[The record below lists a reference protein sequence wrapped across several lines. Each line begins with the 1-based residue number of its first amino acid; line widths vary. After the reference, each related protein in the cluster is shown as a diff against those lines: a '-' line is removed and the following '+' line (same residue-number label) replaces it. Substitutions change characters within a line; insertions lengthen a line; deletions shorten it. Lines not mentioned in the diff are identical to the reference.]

1 MGRPYR
7 SDLNRVPATIDWALR
22 EDVSAL
28 SYTLLREFRGQNLV
42 AIGSGG
48 SLVAASF
55 AALLHE
61 AVNGRL
67 ARATTPLE
75 AVTRP
80 PPRNTAALLLS
91 ARGTNSDI
99 RRVAE
104 MLPSMGYDPV
114 SAVTARKASPLA
126 RMLTKYGAL
135 THEFDM
141 PGGRD
146 GFLATNSLIATL
158 VLLYR
163 AALSSD
169 HSLGP
174 NAQSL
179 AEARPTVTGS
189 EATLSKRTLVVL
201 AHGWATPAA
210 VDFESRFSEGALAN
224 VSVTDPRN
232 FAHGRHHW
240 LSLHADDTGI
250 VSIETQDSS
259 REAIRMLRY
268 IPDSTNILRITSM
281 ENGPSATIELVRCVM
296 EIVAGVAR
304 EKGID
309 PGQPFVADFGR
320 RLFRSR
326 TTPPVTTANGTSI
339 ARKQRALFL
348 SPDSHTQE
356 LTEALRRFLIR
367 LKQTSFTGLVLDYD
381 GTICARDRRFEPLEP
396 TICSELQRL
405 LDAGI
410 ILGVASGRGKSVHAQ
425 LRAALHPTS
434 WTNVS
439 VGLYNG
445 SQVMTLDKEII
456 DRPDELSLSLV
467 TAHSRMCKLRAILGF
482 DTEVRPY
489 QISLR
494 PQTGPGP
501 EHLRRVVIEQLA
513 DIDGLSVLASSHA
526 VDIVPLETSKVNVV
540 KAVRSKRSGATLCI
554 GDQGAG
560 GGNDFDLLHC
570 GLSLSVDR
578 VSSRL
583 ETCWNIGQP
592 GLAGPLLT
600 LQYLRALQARGTD
613 FHFDVSDHCLV

>member
-179 AEARPTVTGS
+179 AESAPNSYRLGS
-189 EATLSKRTLVVL
+189 
-201 AHGWATPAA
+201 
-210 VDFESRFSEGALAN
+210 
-224 VSVTDPRN
+224 
-232 FAHGRHHW
+232 
-240 LSLHADDTGI
+240 HA
-250 VSIETQDSS
+250 EQ
-259 REAIRMLRY
+259 
-268 IPDSTNILRITSM
+268 
-281 ENGPSATIELVRCVM
+281 
-296 EIVAGVAR
+296 
-304 EKGID
+304 
-309 PGQPFVADFGR
+309 
-320 RLFRSR
+320 
-326 TTPPVTTANGTSI
+326 
-339 ARKQRALFL
+339 
-348 SPDSHTQE
+348 
-356 LTEALRRFLIR
+356 
-367 LKQTSFTGLVLDYD
+367 
-381 GTICARDRRFEPLEP
+381 
-396 TICSELQRL
+396 
-405 LDAGI
+405 
-410 ILGVASGRGKSVHAQ
+410 
-425 LRAALHPTS
+425 
-434 WTNVS
+434 
-439 VGLYNG
+439 
-445 SQVMTLDKEII
+445 
-456 DRPDELSLSLV
+456 
-467 TAHSRMCKLRAILGF
+467 AHSR
-482 DTEVRPY
+482 
-489 QISLR
+489 SL
-494 PQTGPGP
+494 
-501 EHLRRVVIEQLA
+501 
-513 DIDGLSVLASSHA
+513 
-526 VDIVPLETSKVNVV
+526 
-540 KAVRSKRSGATLCI
+540 
-554 GDQGAG
+554 
-560 GGNDFDLLHC
+560 
-570 GLSLSVDR
+570 
-578 VSSRL
+578 SSRL
-583 ETCWNIGQP
+583 GRLLRQSTSNHDSQKVPWRMSQSPTREISPTAAIIGCRSMPTTQ
-592 GLAGPLLT
+592 G
-600 LQYLRALQARGTD
+600 
-613 FHFDVSDHCLV
+613 